1 MFNLEF
7 LQGLHCFR
15 IDGCIFI
22 NKKSHTLCV
31 TMVILLC
38 LFKGLIIEFENL
50 SYNVSEGDTDL
61 VYNLVI
67 TKSLESEQTFNI
79 FLRGT
84 GNTADDEDYSISS
97 EVYLFPPEEQSITV
111 PVTITGDRRIELTE
125 DFRVTLSR
133 SGGPIF
139 LVDPVTRQTTIN
151 IEDNDGSKFIIYFS
165 VESAISR
172 PVNGD
177 FLSLLCTPYV
187 KSCSLKVIHSNI
199 TTKLLCPHCT

>member
-1 MFNLEF
+1 
-7 LQGLHCFR
+7 
-15 IDGCIFI
+15 
-22 NKKSHTLCV
+22 
-31 TMVILLC
+31 MVILLC

-111 PVTITGDRRIELTE
+111 PVMITGDRRIELTE
-125 DFRVTLSR
+125 DFRVTLSM

-165 VESAISR
+165 IESAISK

-177 FLSLLCTPYV
+177 FLSLLCTLYV
-187 KSCSLKVIHSNI
+187 KSCSLTNQSDTLEYHN
-199 TTKLLCPHCT
+199 